1 MLGIIGFAYVGINT
15 DVNLNKD
22 TKVNEVTKELKPRK
36 ASRKANSFIVENNYN
51 NTIAHWSQNEDL
63 SFLQTEQE
71 EENQEIANEIVDKF
85 LQCMEMVN
93 RDLNQKEK
101 KNESKT
107 ADMPQRETT
116 IYQND
121 VL

>member
-1 MLGIIGFAYVGINT
+1 MLGIIGFACVGINT

-51 NTIAHWSQNEDL
+51 NPIAHWSPNEDL

-101 KNESKT
+101 KDESKT

>member
-1 MLGIIGFAYVGINT
+1 MLGIIGFACVGINT

-51 NTIAHWSQNEDL
+51 NPIAHWSPNEDL

-93 RDLNQKEK
+93 RDLKQKEK
-101 KNESKT
+101 KDESKT

>member
-1 MLGIIGFAYVGINT
+1 MLGIIGFACVGINT

-51 NTIAHWSQNEDL
+51 NPIAHWSPNEDL

-101 KNESKT
+101 KDESKT
-107 ADMPQRETT
+107 ADVPQRETT

>member
-1 MLGIIGFAYVGINT
+1 MLGIIGFACVGINT

-51 NTIAHWSQNEDL
+51 NPIAHWSPNEDL

>member
-51 NTIAHWSQNEDL
+51 NPIAHWSPNEDL

>member
-51 NTIAHWSQNEDL
+51 NPIAHWSQNEDL

-101 KNESKT
+101 KNEPKT

>member
-51 NTIAHWSQNEDL
+51 NPIAHWSQNEDL

-85 LQCMEMVN
+85 LQCMEMIN